1 MTTAKRSMIGFVLL
15 AAVVASASAQS
26 LNDLR
31 RAAGKVRDVA
41 TKVRPRGESAPPAA
55 SDATAA
61 PAAGLEPM
69 SGPGDGMV
77 LAVEKTFSSWDNP
90 LYSELTI
97 NDQLV
102 NIFTTNTVENVD
114 KYIRPGWN
122 TIQVKT
128 SVQEPAN
135 NDNGLIFR
143 IGRAYSDPGTK
154 AKVID
159 PLLWEF
165 RNSTDWK
172 HQQDG
177 TYLHASGP
185 GVKEVTLAMRVYFAG
200 VDTDTKEV
208 KAGDVVLRG
217 KGTFA
222 SWNAPVTATV
232 LVNGTP
238 LNTFTTTERT
248 VVITPFLKKGRNE
261 IKLVSSR
268 IDHAIADNDIEFE
281 ILGPAAWSATDSA
294 YVLKPILQ
302 FKSLQGWSKDRM
314 SGRLINRAK
323 TDADEVERVI
333 PLILKDDT
341 ES

>member
-1 MTTAKRSMIGFVLL
+1 MTTPKRSMIGFVLL

-26 LNDLR
+26 LSDLR

-41 TKVRPRGESAPPAA
+41 TKVRPRAESTTPSAEAQ
-55 SDATAA
+55 
-61 PAAGLEPM
+61 PAAGLEQT
-69 SGPGDGMV
+69 SEPGGRLM
-77 LAVEKTFSSWDNP
+77 LTVEKQFSSWDNP
-90 LYSELTI
+90 LHSEVTI

-102 NIFTTNTVENVD
+102 NIFTSETVENVGGS
-114 KYIRPGWN
+114 IREGWN
-122 TIQVKT
+122 TIRVKT
-128 SVQEPAN
+128 TAQEPAN
-135 NDNGLIFR
+135 EDNGLIFR
-143 IGRAYSDPGTK
+143 IGRAYTDARTK
-154 AKVID
+154 TLVME

-165 RNSTDWK
+165 RNFTDWK
-172 HQQDG
+172 HQPDG

-185 GVKEVTLAMRVYFAG
+185 GVKEVTLEMRVYFAG
-200 VDTDTKEV
+200 VDTDTKEL
-208 KAGDVVLRG
+208 KAGDLILRG
-217 KGTFA
+217 KGTFG

-238 LNTFTTTERT
+238 LNSFTTQERT

-281 ILGPAAWSATDSA
+281 ILGPAIWSATDST

-314 SGRLINRAK
+314 SGRLINRASA
-323 TDADEVERVI
+323 DADQVERVI
-333 PLILKDDT
+333 PLILKDD
-341 ES
+341 SQS